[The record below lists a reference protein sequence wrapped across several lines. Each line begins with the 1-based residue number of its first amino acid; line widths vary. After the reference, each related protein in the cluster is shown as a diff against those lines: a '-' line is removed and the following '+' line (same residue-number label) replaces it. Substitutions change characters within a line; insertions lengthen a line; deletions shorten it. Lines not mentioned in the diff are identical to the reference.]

1 MTALAVKSLPA
12 LVEAAARTGAAP
24 PVTRG
29 QGMSLG
35 LPDVVP
41 CRGRRVLVV
50 ASPGTAARVAG
61 VGALLADGAV
71 GYHEVSANPTT
82 RQALALS
89 TVIDHLRPRVVVTVG
104 GGSAIDLA
112 KAARTLR
119 PARSSL
125 EAGLSGDPQ
134 ALRTDPPYL
143 LAVPTTAGTGS
154 EVTPFATLYHGGKK
168 VSLDVPGARPDHALL
183 DGVLVTSC
191 PPRVTVAA
199 ALDALCHAVE
209 STWNRHATAVS
220 LQYAAAAADT
230 LVRCLAAG
238 RPVAEQLDPEMG
250 EQRLLAATAAGVA
263 IAQTRTT
270 AAHAFS
276 YRLTAQQGLA
286 HGFACALNL
295 VWLAKH
301 NWEARDYG
309 RDGLGHLL
317 CRLGCHPGADQ
328 GTPVPTVSRVLKA
341 AADAGL
347 VEFPR
352 LTDAELSA
360 QIAAGLAV
368 RERADR
374 NPVPLDPDRVREH
387 IIASGLFTAPG
398 EAFHHPRFGRITR

>member
-1 MTALAVKSLPA
+1 MTALAVEPLQA
-12 LVEAAARTGAAP
+12 LVEAAGRTGAAP

-29 QGMSLG
+29 QGMSRG

-41 CRGRRVLVV
+41 CPGDRVLVV
-50 ASPGTAARVAG
+50 ASPGTTARVAG

-71 GYHEVSANPTT
+71 GYHEVGTNPTT

-89 TVIDHLRPRVVVTVG
+89 AVLDHLRPRVVVTVG

-112 KAARTLR
+112 KAARMLR

-125 EAGLSGDPQ
+125 DAGLRGDPQ

-168 VSLDVPGARPDHALL
+168 VSLDVPGVRPDHALL
-183 DGVLVTSC
+183 DGLLVTSC
-191 PPRVTVAA
+191 PPRVAVAA
-199 ALDALCHAVE
+199 ALDALCHAIE
-209 STWNRHATAVS
+209 SIWNRHATAVS
-220 LQYAAAAADT
+220 LRYAAAAADT

-238 RPVAEQLDPEMG
+238 RPVVERLDPQMG
-250 EQRLLAATAAGVA
+250 EHRLLAATAAGVA

-295 VWLAKH
+295 VWLARH
-301 NWEARDYG
+301 NWEAHDNDRD
-309 RDGLGHLL
+309 DLGHVLR
-317 CRLGCHPGADQ
+317 RLGCHPGADQ

-341 AADAGL
+341 AAHAGL
-347 VEFPR
+347 LEFPR

-368 RERADR
+368 RDRADR
-374 NPVPLDPDRVREH
+374 NPVALDPDRVREH
-387 IIASGLFTAPG
+387 IIASGLLTAPS
-398 EAFHHPRFGRITR
+398 ETIHHPRLGRITR